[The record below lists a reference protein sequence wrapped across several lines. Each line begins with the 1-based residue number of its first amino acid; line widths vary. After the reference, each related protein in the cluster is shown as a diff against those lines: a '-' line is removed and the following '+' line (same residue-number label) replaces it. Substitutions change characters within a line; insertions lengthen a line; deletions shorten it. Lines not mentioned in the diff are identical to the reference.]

1 MRQGSTGCRIARGLV
16 AVALSAAIVM
26 PAAAWK
32 LSPSG
37 TEQER
42 KVSALTAGRWE
53 RAVQSLARSGIYRF
67 TEPVHEEITQKVYGC
82 EGDGEACA
90 SGDMLYA
97 SPYVIAG
104 VRWNDD
110 PPFRLD
116 IGEGTKTDCKTSETI
131 RVTTQPLCW
140 VQLFQDAERH
150 ARSGQAL
157 DAASGAS
164 LLARSHFGDLQFL
177 HAMAERDGE
186 IAYETRRRLLM
197 WSEFTWRTSLGEYK
211 LDSLLREVPIAG
223 MAEFFGHSEWR
234 VQDLFTLGNPPLR
247 RYVHEVAFGSLLH
260 TVEDSFAK
268 GHVERE
274 EGVSGATCP
283 DTDRLPMPGRV
294 REFHSYVRQ
303 NSSRHG
309 NYDTAEAFEAHMLAE
324 RPNVVDVGR
333 ALRELNDARAP
344 WERARPYLEC
354 IFALADPQ
362 RPASA
367 GADFLER

>member
-1 MRQGSTGCRIARGLV
+1 MREGRVVRGV
-16 AVALSAAIVM
+16 AAGFVALAAASAM

-53 RAVQSLARSGIYRF
+53 RAVNSLAARGIDRF
-67 TEPVHEEITQKVYGC
+67 TESVHEEITQKIYGC

-116 IGEGTKTDCKTSETI
+116 IGEGTQTDCKTSETI

-140 VQLFQDAERH
+140 VQLFQDAERR
-150 ARSGQAL
+150 ARSGRPL
-157 DAASGAS
+157 AAAGGAS

-177 HAMAERDGE
+177 HAMAGRDGE
-186 IAYETRRRLLM
+186 TAYETRRRLMM
-197 WSEFTWRTSLGEYK
+197 WAEFTWRTSLGEYR
-211 LDSLLREVPIAG
+211 LDRQLREVPIGG
-223 MAEFFGHSEWR
+223 MAGFFGHSEWR

-260 TVEDSFAK
+260 AVEDSFAK

-274 EGVSGATCP
+274 EGVAGATCAH
-283 DTDRLPMPGRV
+283 TARLPMPGRV
-294 REFHSYVRQ
+294 REFHSYVGQ
-303 NSSRHG
+303 DSDRHG
-309 NYDTAEAFEAHMLAE
+309 RYDTAASLKAHLLAE

-333 ALRELNDARAP
+333 ALRELNDARTP
-344 WERARPYLEC
+344 WEQARAYLEC

-367 GADFLER
+367 GADFRDR

>member
-1 MRQGSTGCRIARGLV
+1 MRQVRMGRRIEAGLL
-16 AVALSAAIVM
+16 ALALSAGSAM

-53 RAVQSLARSGIYRF
+53 RVVNSLAAAGIHRF
-67 TEPVHEEITQKVYGC
+67 TESVHEEITQKIYGC

-140 VQLFQDAERH
+140 AQLFRDAERR
-150 ARSGQAL
+150 AGSGRSL

-186 IAYETRRRLLM
+186 IAYETRRRLMM
-197 WSEFTWRTSLGEYK
+197 WAEFTWRTSLGEYG
-211 LDSLLREVPIAG
+211 LDRLLREVPIAG
-223 MAEFFGHSEWR
+223 MAEFFGRSEWR

-260 TVEDSFAK
+260 AVEDSFAK

-274 EGVSGATCP
+274 EGISGATCP
-283 DTDRLPMPGRV
+283 DTDRLPRPGRV
-294 REFHSYVRQ
+294 REFHSYVGQ
-303 NSSRHG
+303 DGGRHG
-309 NYDTAEAFEAHMLAE
+309 HYDSAEAFKAHMLAE
-324 RPNVVDVGR
+324 RPNVVEVGR
-333 ALRELNDARAP
+333 ALRELNDARTP
-344 WERARPYLEC
+344 WERARPYFEC

-367 GADFLER
+367 GADFRGR

>member
-1 MRQGSTGCRIARGLV
+1 VASTLLA
-16 AVALSAAIVM
+16 M

-37 TEQER
+37 TEQEK
-42 KVSALTAGRWE
+42 KVSALTAGRWD
-53 RAVQSLARSGIYRF
+53 RAWQILTASGIYHF
-67 TEPVHEEITQKVYGC
+67 TESVHEEITQKIYGC

-116 IGEGTKTDCKTSETI
+116 SGEGTRTDCRTSETI
-131 RVTTQPLCW
+131 RVTTQPRCW
-140 VQLFQDAERH
+140 VQLFRDAERRAKSGRPLH
-150 ARSGQAL
+150 AG
-157 DAASGAS
+157 SGAS
-164 LLARSHFGDLQFL
+164 LLARSHFGDLQFI

-186 IAYETRRRLLM
+186 IAYETRRRIMM
-197 WSEFTWRTSLGEYK
+197 WAEFTWRTSLGEYK
-211 LDSLLREVPIAG
+211 LDRQLRELPIAG
-223 MAEFFGHSEWR
+223 MPEFFGHSEWR

-260 TVEDSFAK
+260 MIQDSFAK
-268 GHVERE
+268 GHAERE
-274 EGVSGATCP
+274 EAVSGATCP
-283 DTDRLPMPGRV
+283 DTDQLPMPGRV
-294 REFHSYVRQ
+294 REFHSYVGQ
-303 NSSRHG
+303 DSSRHG
-309 NYDTAEAFEAHMLAE
+309 HYDSADAFKAHMLAE
-324 RPNVVDVGR
+324 RPSVVDVGR

-344 WERARPYLEC
+344 WEQARPYLEC

-362 RPASA
+362 RPAAA
-367 GADFLER
+367 GADFRDR

>member
-1 MRQGSTGCRIARGLV
+1 MRQGRAGRGILGGF
-16 AVALSAAIVM
+16 VALAAASAM

-42 KVSALTAGRWE
+42 KVSVLTAGRWE
-53 RAVQSLARSGIYRF
+53 RAVNSLAAAGIYRF
-67 TEPVHEEITQKVYGC
+67 TEPVHEEITQKIYGC

-116 IGEGTKTDCKTSETI
+116 IGAGTVSDCKTIETI
-131 RVTTQPLCW
+131 RVSTQPLCW
-140 VQLFQDAERH
+140 TQLFRDAERR
-150 ARSGQAL
+150 AKSGRSL
-157 DAASGAS
+157 DAATGAS

-186 IAYETRRRLLM
+186 IAYETRRRVMM
-197 WSEFTWRTSLGEYK
+197 WAEFTWRTSLGEYK
-211 LDSLLREVPIAG
+211 LDRRLREVPITG

-274 EGVSGATCP
+274 EGVTGATCA
-283 DTDRLPMPGRV
+283 DTARLPMPGRV
-294 REFHSYVRQ
+294 REFHSYVGQ
-303 NSSRHG
+303 DSGRHG
-309 NYDTAEAFEAHMLAE
+309 SYDTAGALKAHLLAE

-333 ALRELNDARAP
+333 ALRELNDARTP
-344 WERARPYLEC
+344 WEQARPYIEC
-354 IFALADPQ
+354 IFALAAPQ

-367 GADFLER
+367 GAGFRHR

>member
-1 MRQGSTGCRIARGLV
+1 MRGGRMGGRLERDLV
-16 AVALSAAIVM
+16 ALALSASIAM

-42 KVSALTAGRWE
+42 KVSTLTAGRWE
-53 RAVQSLARSGIYRF
+53 RAVSSLVSSRIDNF
-67 TEPVHEEITQKVYGC
+67 TESVHEEITQRIYGC

-116 IGEGTKTDCKTSETI
+116 VGEGTKTDCKISETI

-140 VQLFQDAERH
+140 AQLFRDAGRR
-150 ARSGQAL
+150 ARAGRPL
-157 DAASGAS
+157 DAGSGAS

-186 IAYETRRRLLM
+186 PASETRRRVLM
-197 WSEFTWRTSLGEYK
+197 WAEFAWRTSLGEYG
-211 LDSLLREVPIAG
+211 LESRLRGVPIAG
-223 MAEFFGHSEWR
+223 MTEFFGHTEWR

-247 RYVHEVAFGSLLH
+247 RYVHEVAFGTLLH
-260 TVEDSFAK
+260 AVEDSFAK

-274 EGVSGATCP
+274 EGLEGATCP
-283 DTDRLPMPGRV
+283 DTARLPMPGRV

-303 NSSRHG
+303 NGSRHG
-309 NYDTAEAFEAHMLAE
+309 HYDSAEAFKAHMLAE
-324 RPNVVDVGR
+324 RPNVVEVGR

-344 WERARPYLEC
+344 WEQARPYLEC

-367 GADFLER
+367 GADFRER